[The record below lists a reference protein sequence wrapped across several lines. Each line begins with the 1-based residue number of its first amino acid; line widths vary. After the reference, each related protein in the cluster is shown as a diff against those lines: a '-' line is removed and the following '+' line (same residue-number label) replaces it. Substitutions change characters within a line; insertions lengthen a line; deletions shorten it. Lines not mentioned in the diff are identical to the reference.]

1 MGKGAFDGTDE
12 KYTGMAGMHGTKATN
27 LGITECDLLIA
38 VGARFSDRVVG
49 NASKFAKNAK
59 ILHIDIDPAEIN
71 KNIMVDCSVEGD
83 AREVLKKLTTM
94 VEKAAMTV
102 DGTNQGTERRISY

>member
-1 MGKGAFDGTDE
+1 MEPRHRT
-12 KYTGMAGMHGTKATN
+12 

-59 ILHIDIDPAEIN
+59 VLHIDIDPAEIN
-71 KNIMVDCSVEGD
+71 KNIMIDCSVH
-83 AREVLKKLTTM
+83 R
-94 VEKAAMTV
+94 
-102 DGTNQGTERRISY
+102 